1 MAENLR
7 DLRRKIKTTDQIWQ
21 MTRAMSMVSTVQLRR
36 MEETVR
42 QRREYFERLEGI
54 VGRVGASDI
63 GFEHPYYASVTR
75 PKRAGMIFVAG
86 DRGLCGRYN
95 RNVTQVGRD
104 YIDEVGCQ
112 VQVIAFGQK
121 ACVQARRLGWNL
133 VQTYPELADMQ
144 DPNAGRDAA
153 AEIRAMF
160 DDGEFEVLQM
170 AYTEFHSATQW
181 EAVLE
186 QILPLP
192 KADMQQDD
200 ELEYIFEPDAPQFL
214 ETLLPMAVEA
224 RIVYNLVQALAAEH
238 AARMLAMRSASDN
251 AEDMKDRLRRRL
263 NHARQ
268 QKITRE
274 VLDIITGAEALG
286 QDS

>member
-1 MAENLR
+1 
-7 DLRRKIKTTDQIWQ
+7 
-21 MTRAMSMVSTVQLRR
+21 
-36 MEETVR
+36 
-42 QRREYFERLEGI
+42 

-63 GFEHPYYASVTR
+63 GFEHPYYASVTK
-75 PKRAGMIFVAG
+75 PKQAGMIFVAG

-95 RNVTQVGRD
+95 RNVTQVGRK

-112 VQVIAFGQK
+112 VQVIAVGQK
-121 ACVQARRLGWNL
+121 ACLQARRLGWNL

-153 AEIRAMF
+153 AQIRAMF

-192 KADMQQDD
+192 KADIQQDD

-263 NHARQ
+263 NRARQ

-286 QDS
+286 QGS